1 MQETWLHTLGNL
13 TLTGYNAEYSDLPFG
28 EKRDMKGGFKES
40 PLRINEGLGALE
52 TWNEA
57 TIQVRAKQL
66 AERAVEVW
74 APPALLPEVLETYH
88 PKAERTVGYTLDD
101 HTHLIEGSLMRP
113 LFEMFRKEGPGARL
127 LRQRGDAEALRCLQG
142 RD

>member
-1 MQETWLHTLGNL
+1 
-13 TLTGYNAEYSDLPFG
+13 
-28 EKRDMKGGFKES
+28 MKGGFKES

-74 APPALLPEVLETYH
+74 APPALLPEVLV
-88 PKAERTVGYTLDD
+88 RT
-101 HTHLIEGSLMRP
+101 
-113 LFEMFRKEGPGARL
+113 
-127 LRQRGDAEALRCLQG
+127 ALTN
-142 RD
+142 